1 MANSNA
7 VALKSFSITSGDVQ
21 GKNHMGEPRKDGTSM
36 QNGIYVISESLSEN
50 TSNGS
55 LNPMADP
62 AQVKGKT
69 KISTL
74 YVI

>member
-7 VALKSFSITSGDVQ
+7 VALKNFSIISGDVQ
-21 GKNHMGEPRKDGTSM
+21 GENHVGEPRKDGTSM
-36 QNGIYVISESLSEN
+36 QNGIYVISESLGET

-55 LNPMADP
+55 LNPVADP

>member
-1 MANSNA
+1 MANSNQ
-7 VALKSFSITSGDVQ
+7 VALKNFSVINGDVQ
-21 GKNHMGEPRKDGTSM
+21 GENHVGEPRKDGTSM
-36 QNGIYVISESLSEN
+36 QTGIHVISESLGEN

-55 LNPMADP
+55 LKPMADP